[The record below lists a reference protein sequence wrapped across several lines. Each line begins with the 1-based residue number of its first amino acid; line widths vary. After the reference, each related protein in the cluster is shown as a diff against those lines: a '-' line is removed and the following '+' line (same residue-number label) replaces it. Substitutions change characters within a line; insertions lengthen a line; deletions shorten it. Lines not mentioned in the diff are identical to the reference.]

1 MSFDPKKLL
10 ARAPIETRHE
20 LTRSDTMLYALGV
33 GAGNSPDDLRFVY
46 EENLVALPTM
56 AVVMAY
62 PGFIWRNPEL
72 GVNWK
77 KLLHG
82 EQLVELFAPL
92 PVEGALH
99 SETSFESVHDKGA
112 DKGAIVYSTR
122 RLFDDNGTHLATDT
136 RSSFLRGNG
145 GCGTPDSN
153 KSPAPKPHA
162 MPDGE
167 PDIIVD
173 LPTASNQAMIYR
185 LSGDYNPLHIDPEVA
200 RSAGFDQ
207 PVLHGL
213 CTYGV
218 VGRALLAAVAAN
230 EPARIKKLNVRFSA
244 PVFPGET
251 IRTQIWR
258 GNGAGRS
265 TGYAFRAHVVE
276 RDLMVIN
283 NGYCEVSRG

>member
-1 MSFDPKKLL
+1 MTFNPDKLL
-10 ARAPIETRHE
+10 ARAPIETHHQ
-20 LTRSDTMLYALGV
+20 LTRTDTMLYALGV
-33 GAGNSPDDLRFVY
+33 GAGSSPNDLDFVY

-72 GVNWK
+72 GADWK

-82 EQLVELFAPL
+82 EQLLDVFAPL
-92 PVEGALH
+92 PVEGKLY
-99 SETSFESVHDKGA
+99 SETTFESVHDKGA
-112 DKGAIVYSTR
+112 DKGAIVYSKR
-122 RLFDDNGTHLATDT
+122 RLFDDSGTHLATDT

-145 GCGTPDSN
+145 GCGTPESN
-153 KSPAPKPHA
+153 KAPAPKPHA
-162 MPDGE
+162 IPEGE
-167 PDIIVD
+167 PDIVVD
-173 LPTASNQAMIYR
+173 LATATNQAMIYR
-185 LSGDYNPLHIDPEVA
+185 LSGDHNPLHIDPKVA
-200 RSAGFDQ
+200 RTAGFDQ

-218 VGRALLAAVAAN
+218 VGRALLAEVAGNDAT
-230 EPARIKKLNVRFSA
+230 RIKKLNVRFSA

-258 GNGAGRS
+258 QHDG
-265 TGYAFRAHVVE
+265 GYAFRAQVIE

-283 NGYCEVSRG
+283 NGYCEVS